1 MGGGDEMTGQ
11 GSGEHSDD
19 GVGEDGGSFLILA
32 HPHYLGK
39 YAIKRLLSCFFVLT
53 EFYEIFG

>member
-1 MGGGDEMTGQ
+1 LGGGDEMTGQ

-39 YAIKRLLSCFFVLT
+39 YAIKRLLSCFFCVDGIL
-53 EFYEIFG
+53 